1 MLTVQGFT
9 AILNSSIAKKPFT
22 VIFFTCFLVS
32 LAGKD
37 KIITLTCDKD

>member
-9 AILNSSIAKKPFT
+9 AILNSSIAKKPFA
-22 VIFFTCFLVS
+22 VIFYVFFWVA

-37 KIITLTCDKD
+37 NKVNLQ